1 MLGIFSGIP
10 MGKVTK
16 SLLVCATPRSGST
29 LLCAL
34 LDGTGVAG
42 RPQEF
47 FERLSSSGLPRQPRQ
62 YFEGVEDAELLGLL
76 APTDPGEP
84 DRGDPIPQALDEGS
98 TGNGVFAAKLMW
110 THLLDLA
117 ARLGR
122 PADAALLA
130 ERFADPRYVHVTR
143 EDKLAQAVSLWR
155 AVQTREWRAGDVV
168 ERDAAVYHGGAI
180 THLAA
185 QLTEQDDAWRGWFAE
200 QGIEPFTVRYEA
212 LAEDPHGVVR
222 RVLGHIGAGPA
233 EVPEPPLR
241 RQGDDRSARWVE
253 RARAEVPA

>member
-1 MLGIFSGIP
+1 

-47 FERLSSSGLPRQPRQ
+47 FERLSSSGLPRQPRE
-62 YFEGVEDAELLGLL
+62 YFHGVDDAELLGLL
-76 APTDPGEP
+76 APTDPGAP
-84 DRGDPIPQALDEGS
+84 DDGDPIPQALAKGT
-98 TGNGVFAAKLMW
+98 TGNGVFATKLMW

-117 ARLGR
+117 DRLGR
-122 PADAALLA
+122 PAGAALLA
-130 ERFADPRYVHVTR
+130 ERCPDPRYVHVTR
-143 EDKLAQAVSLWR
+143 ADKVAQAVSLWR

-180 THLAA
+180 AHLAA
-185 QLTEQDDAWRGWFAE
+185 QLAEQDDAWLAWFE
-200 QGIEPFTVRYEA
+200 REGIEQVTVRYEA
-212 LAEDPHGVVR
+212 LADDPRAVVAGVLED
-222 RVLGHIGAGPA
+222 LELGPA
-233 EVPEPPLR
+233 EIPEPPLR